1 MAPLENR
8 PDPLV
13 RAVKHGITG
22 AKVSRLEA
30 SIRPQKG
37 GFMDSPQGS
46 SAVEAL
52 PPMKNNKQQPT
63 KEIRLGA
70 IKAAVWKND
79 TEAGVRYNVTFS
91 RLYREGE
98 SWKSTE
104 SFGRDDLLLLGKV
117 ADQAHSWICSQN
129 GIPEENHTRAAA
141 TRNGDER

>member
-1 MAPLENR
+1 
-8 PDPLV
+8 
-13 RAVKHGITG
+13 
-22 AKVSRLEA
+22 
-30 SIRPQKG
+30 
-37 GFMDSPQGS
+37 MDSPQGS

-52 PPMKNNKQQPT
+52 LPMKSNKQQPT
-63 KEIRLGA
+63 WGIRLGA

-91 RLYREGE
+91 RLYREGD

-129 GIPEENHTRAAA
+129 GIPEEDPTKAAA
-141 TRNGDER
+141 TRNGDGR